1 MIDWGMR
8 NIVWFD
14 HLPGWVALTGLR
26 SIFMFL
32 DVPGDA
38 QGAKCLHEEI
48 RGATLES
55 LFVGNGYCKGG
66 ICTFSLNFQMKKKL
80 FNKYLLRCSGR
91 GFNIERYSVTDIR
104 FLSAP
109 PPSQLWFIM
118 KIEWTSK
125 KWNRV
130 LNYKHVWWFHLFNS
144 LTILLWSTDN
154 EI

>member
-1 MIDWGMR
+1 
-8 NIVWFD
+8 
-14 HLPGWVALTGLR
+14 
-26 SIFMFL
+26 MFL

-48 RGATLES
+48 RGATSES

-109 PPSQLWFIM
+109 PLPNCDS
-118 KIEWTSK
+118 
-125 KWNRV
+125 
-130 LNYKHVWWFHLFNS
+130 
-144 LTILLWSTDN
+144 
-154 EI
+154 